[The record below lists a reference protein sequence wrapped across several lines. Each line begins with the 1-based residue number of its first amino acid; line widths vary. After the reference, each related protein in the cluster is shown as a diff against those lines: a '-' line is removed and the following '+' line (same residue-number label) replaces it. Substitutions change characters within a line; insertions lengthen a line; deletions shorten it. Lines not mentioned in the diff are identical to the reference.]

1 MEPLSPA
8 SGGRL
13 RPRGHAVSRWH
24 ALIVPAHLALLIGL
38 AAAPLARAAEP
49 LTLPQAVEAALARS
63 PALSAQDAAARSARE
78 MAVAAGQRPDPV
90 LRLSL
95 ENLPVE
101 GPERF
106 STTRDF
112 MTSKSVSLMQ
122 TFPSE
127 DKRRARTA
135 RFEREA
141 DAARAERGVRS
152 AAIQR
157 ETAMAWLERHVLEQR
172 VALLQVQLD
181 EARLLV
187 QASEAAARG
196 GGGALAGWI
205 AARDAVAQLQQTLLA
220 VEAERTNARHA
231 LARWAG
237 GPPEQPLAAPPELA
251 ELPPAATGVSGRL
264 AHHPELV
271 QLAAREAAAAAEAEV
286 ARRERDPDWST
297 ELMFGLRG
305 PGYANMVSLA
315 VSVPWQWDRPQR
327 QDRELAARL
336 ARVDELRDEREERAR
351 EHQAETERWLVAWR
365 AGLAQLALIDT
376 GRLPLAEQRI
386 QATLAAYRGGRAPL
400 REVLAA
406 RRMAL
411 DLRMERID
419 LRLSTARLWARL
431 TYLIPTENT
440 VAATARPEQE

>member
-1 MEPLSPA
+1 MEPLSLA
-8 SGGRL
+8 LGGRL
-13 RPRGHAVSRWH
+13 RPHGPFIKRWH
-24 ALIVPAHLALLIGL
+24 AWIVSARIAILIGL
-38 AAAPLARAAEP
+38 VAPPLARATEP

-90 LRLSL
+90 LRWSL
-95 ENLPVE
+95 DNLPVE

-112 MTSKSVSLMQ
+112 MTAKTVSLMQ

-127 DKRRARTA
+127 GKRRARTA

-152 AAIQR
+152 AAVQR
-157 ETAMAWLERHVLEQR
+157 ETAMAWFERHALEQR
-172 VALLQVQLD
+172 VALLLLQLD

-187 QASEAAARG
+187 QASEAAARS
-196 GGGALAGWI
+196 GGGALADWI
-205 AARDAVAQLQQTLLA
+205 AARDAEAQLRQTLLA
-220 VEAERTNARHA
+220 AEAERTNARRT
-231 LARWAG
+231 LARWTG
-237 GPPEQPLAAPPELA
+237 GLPEQPLAAPPPLA
-251 ELPPAATGVSGRL
+251 ELPPAAAGVSGRL

-286 ARRERDPDWST
+286 ARRERDPDWSA

-305 PGYANMVSLA
+305 PSYANMVSLA

-351 EHQAETERWLVAWR
+351 EHLAETERWLVAWR
-365 AGLAQLALIDT
+365 AGLAQLGLIDT
-376 GRLPLAEQRI
+376 DRLPLAEQRT

-400 REVLAA
+400 AEVLAT

-411 DLRMERID
+411 ALRMERID
-419 LRLSTARLWARL
+419 LQLSTARLWTQL
-431 TYLIPTENT
+431 TYLIPSEQ
-440 VAATARPEQE
+440 AAAHTGVTP